1 MNAIGTPSPPPG
13 PPGEWQALHVFY
25 AASSRP
31 LIVDCLKPLID
42 GLCADGL
49 LAGYFFINYWVQG
62 PHVRLRLK
70 PITAAATDEV
80 NRRAEAAVQA
90 FLNRRPA
97 LYETQNEF
105 AANLYET
112 LFELEFS
119 PEEREQFID
128 ADGRMLLRPNNT
140 FTHEPYEPEYGKYGG
155 PAGVALA
162 EWHFERSTDLVIK
175 ANQSMNLHLRPVLL
189 GLSAQ
194 LMMVMTTAFLPGEAA
209 SREYLQSYHDFWS
222 RSFSSTEYIR
232 DKEYDEAYDKMGD
245 RVASRFT
252 DLRRALASGG
262 ARRLPEILAEWYAHS
277 LELLG
282 RVTELAERG
291 DLVFESWEGDREERL
306 TDPRQ
311 AALRLLSPYLHMTNN
326 RLYVTLDDEAYL
338 SQVLARGLTDA
349 DRLQDDQVQDTGRP
363 QDTDRLQD
371 SR

>member
-1 MNAIGTPSPPPG
+1 MNTIDPPAPQQS
-13 PPGEWQALHVFY
+13 PPGEWQALHIFY

-31 LIVDCLKPLID
+31 MIVDCLKPLID
-42 GLCADGL
+42 DLSADGL
-49 LAGYFFINYWVQG
+49 LAGYFFINYWVEG

-70 PITAAATDEV
+70 PSSAGVTAEV
-80 NRRAEAAVQA
+80 NRRAEEAVTA
-90 FLNRRPA
+90 FLRRRPA
-97 LYETQNEF
+97 LYDTQSEF
-105 AANLYET
+105 SATLYET
-112 LFELEFS
+112 LFELEFT

-128 ADGRMLLRPNNT
+128 PDGRMRMRPNNT
-140 FTHEPYEPEYGKYGG
+140 YSYERYEPEYGKYGG

-162 EWHFERSTDLVIK
+162 EWHFQQSTDLVIT
-175 ANQSMNLHLRPVLL
+175 ANQTMNLHLRRVLL

-232 DKEYDEAYDKMGD
+232 DTEYDEAYEEMGD
-245 RVASRFT
+245 RVAVRFA
-252 DLRRALASGG
+252 DLRRALATGDG
-262 ARRLPEILAEWYAHS
+262 RRLPEILAQWYAHS
-277 LELLG
+277 VELLA

-291 DLVFESWEGDREERL
+291 ELVFQSWAGEREERL

-338 SQVLARGLTDA
+338 SQVLARGLSDA
-349 DRLQDDQVQDTGRP
+349 DQ
-363 QDTDRLQD
+363 LQD
-371 SR
+371 S